1 MSGVLNFPVSVGT
14 GGMPG
19 TSPVHITGSE
29 ATLRGSLA
37 CVTTLLASVGRC
49 SKPERIHQEIRCF
62 ATTLL
67 ASVERCSR

>member
-1 MSGVLNFPVSVGT
+1 MS
-14 GGMPG
+14 G
-19 TSPVHITGSE
+19 TSPVQITGSK

-37 CVTTLLASVGRC
+37 CVTTLLASVGRS
-49 SKPERIHQEIRCF
+49 SKPERIHQKIRCF